1 MSSDRSESH
10 FVASL
15 IIPSSFSSCEMSA
28 AKHHNRRLQSAAL
41 LPPTPQQ
48 HIPLGSSHIYP
59 GGEAKRILKGT
70 QRPKKV
76 GEKRWM
82 KMKEKSRTP
91 PHIISR
97 HFLPMIS
104 QGNQVVVGRREN
116 TLLHTSGNVL
126 TGITR
131 HAILHE
137 LGKRKKK
144 HIIMSSMVELKT
156 SRGLYKCPPAN
167 LFHLAPLITYNSLRE
182 DD

>member
-1 MSSDRSESH
+1 MSSDRCESH

-15 IIPSSFSSCEMSA
+15 IIPSSFSSCEMST
-28 AKHHNRRLQSAAL
+28 AKHHNRWLQSAAL
-41 LPPTPQQ
+41 LSTPPHTPPPTAT
-48 HIPLGSSHIYP
+48 HSSLNISYLSWRRSEEDLERNP
-59 GGEAKRILKGT
+59 KTKKRGG
-70 QRPKKV
+70 
-76 GEKRWM
+76 KRWM

-104 QGNQVVVGRREN
+104 QGNQVVVGRQEN

-137 LGKRKKK
+137 
-144 HIIMSSMVELKT
+144 
-156 SRGLYKCPPAN
+156 
-167 LFHLAPLITYNSLRE
+167 
-182 DD
+182 